1 MVVLVLI
8 GESEWV
14 LMGLILLF
22 LSPVVLALP
31 AMVKASVQSLELLL
45 GSYG

>member
-1 MVVLVLI
+1 MVVLVLT
-8 GESEWV
+8 GGSEWV

-31 AMVKASVQSLELLL
+31 AML
-45 GSYG
+45 